1 MLDWVY
7 KSILGLQK
15 RSPFTVFS
23 LGQICDL
30 VDFNQPLPVFTR
42 WPIEDSFPD
51 SRALGGK
58 CGRLSRFCFMSRLQ
72 GVRICGVFVR
82 GDSNYRLI

>member
-7 KSILGLQK
+7 KSILELQK

-23 LGQICDL
+23 LLQLCDL
-30 VDFNQPLPVFTR
+30 VDFNQPEPVFTR

-51 SRALGGK
+51 SRALGENV
-58 CGRLSRFCFMSRLQ
+58 
-72 GVRICGVFVR
+72 GV
-82 GDSNYRLI
+82 